1 MANIS
6 KAIERNFI
14 NSVLPTFG
22 NQRATVGPV
31 WDEGQKMFIVDEYEA
46 ESGNRYYRGVRFC
59 DRMVMVE
66 YVGLYH
72 NWTYIDGIELYIFD
86 GSKLNLAQKRTY
98 NKVFRDE
105 DTVRRESKSMLRQY
119 LSGIAKSQ
127 NHSINDA
134 SIDGIVDQT
143 IADCYKS
150 FLDDDYNV
158 RLNQQVLPQ
167 IKKLE
172 MRLS

>member
-14 NSVLPTFG
+14 DSVLPTFG

-31 WDEGQKMFIVDEYEA
+31 WDEGQKMFIVDEYESA
-46 ESGNRYYRGVRFC
+46 AGNRYYRGVRFC

-86 GSKLNLAQKRTY
+86 GSKLNLVQKRTY
-98 NKVFRDE
+98 NKRFRDN
-105 DTVRRESKSMLRQY
+105 DDVRSETKSMLRQY

-127 NHSINDA
+127 NHNIDAA
-134 SIDGIVDQT
+134 SIDDVVNKT
-143 IADCYKS
+143 IDGCYKS
-150 FLDDDYNV
+150 FLDADYNV

-167 IKKLE
+167 IKRLE
-172 MRLS
+172 MCIS